1 MTDRKFKAPDGK
13 VYDESF
19 LIERY
24 GQEKFDAFVSDNSL
38 EEISTVEESVLDEDE
53 FTAPDGKKYT
63 ESFLVERYGQEKF
76 DSFVEEG
83 SLKKKDVID
92 SDSSVGISEFQGFD
106 SIPKPAPKTIDELGM
121 YPTQEEADA
130 AFQLK
135 ADEFKKIREA
145 NEQREAERKARF
157 DITDEEALS
166 QLKQKEL
173 KDQEQ
178 VIESQKKESD
188 IVRNSQEF
196 QENLSTIDAELTFKE
211 QNEVSALLNKKFGK
225 YGFIATPAGQ
235 YGRDVV
241 VVRTLNGNDRIV
253 VEVDNFTFDGSGE
266 PTSKKLK
273 DFINSNAR
281 AIDDRTKVQ
290 TEEDLAIEDELNKAT
305 RARQIRPVAMVNS
318 NGTESTVKFMS
329 YEEDG
334 KYYVA
339 PTLFPKDP
347 DNPTSR
353 PSDWYELNMED
364 SIFLAKQRGEVFEF
378 DTEEQSQ
385 NFAEGSWKNVSTAD
399 IEADKFYAERGLD
412 YMTSRKAYDDYQ
424 DLSEEIDFIEGTITG
439 ELYDK
444 RYEEGLT
451 KEEKEQFGDLYVNGR
466 VRLDAEEYLKE
477 LESKRDKLSEF
488 VMQDESQIRAREDF
502 DEYLIDRVQKTA
514 TVAAESNRDAR
525 VAEFVL
531 NKEIEQNLGVSIEEL
546 LNFVPQNEA
555 QSRLK
560 DKYTKDLVTVNV
572 AKEQAAAKYEVANT
586 FYSKK
591 VNKSL
596 QGDYVDNLEGF
607 NTAVDNGYKRG
618 QAMEVILAMALG
630 IEDLGVL
637 NATNS
642 KEENAKLI
650 SKYLGSQ
657 SPNLS
662 RVSARFAAANTGEEI
677 ADVILDNPLE
687 WMFTLAGE
695 SLSQLLPYGVKLIP
709 TFAGVGAGTGAA
721 IGSVAPGAGT
731 LAGGLSGLGYGA
743 RTGFALTSFAMEYT
757 NSVLDGLE
765 KNNYNYL
772 DPQQVEKGLEDQRV
786 WDYANDVGVKRGAI
800 IGLVDFLSSGLAG
813 RVFKPASKL
822 SSRGAKLGLFAA
834 ERAIYDPAAE
844 GFGEYLAQVG
854 SGQEVDFKEI
864 LAEMGGAGGNNVSMA
879 SFNVMM
885 DARRNTNL
893 KLADFLAND
902 LEGMVN
908 DVASD
913 SRVSNWANNMLKLG
927 KINDDQAQRIQENVG
942 IRRQINELL
951 NVSKAAVLS
960 SPRTKK
966 ARARL
971 AELIDARNQLT
982 QSTNT
987 KEIFRKKISDIN
999 AEIAEIAETNKIPE
1013 QQSIDADG
1021 KVVGTGVNL
1030 NNILGKTERKKAA
1043 KYVWGGKM
1051 LTKEKFLKKLDN
1063 LTSKRFR
1070 RMGSTTV
1077 VGDPEVA
1084 AILKS
1089 KINAIQKPS
1098 TEKVDVPQQARDG
1111 ETLGE
1116 GDTQIDTTTEE
1127 VTQVENETQTQE
1139 AITIGPTPVEVSETI
1154 EETFTPEAVVENVVV
1169 EETQEPTG
1177 VQIVTKPD
1185 NTFAVVENDVV
1196 VEDNIET
1203 KESALDVA
1211 NKTAPVFRDT
1221 PEAEVQFKKGD
1232 KVSVFMRGT
1241 KADGPEDATII
1252 SIDPS
1257 GVAIVENTEGLSDE
1271 VFIKDIT
1278 TTPESEVEIE
1288 ADDEVVYE
1296 MNKTNK
1302 RIWSKDFEILDNR
1315 QGQEQALFDDEGNK
1329 TSDKW
1334 WIVNKVTGQI
1344 IEVGTKAMAKD
1355 VIANAPAYAEA
1366 FGDGTKVETNMLITP
1381 APEAEV
1387 ELAPSLLKPLKKHKT
1402 AYENNTLE
1410 EVDRRGIIAY
1420 ALDKKSKGKRLTR
1433 FENTILNTS
1442 NQETVSD
1449 IQILIEDIDIRAR
1462 QRQDFDQEVA
1472 DLEAFVNQTN
1482 PQFQLSTKVTP
1493 ENKKKELEAE
1503 ALRLMENFEE
1513 EEMASVA
1520 FSVKK
1525 LKQTKDALPENYW
1538 TVSEVE
1544 DESGLIPVEVEGGS
1558 GFVDAQGDIKGVYKF
1573 TEAVEKKVKGVADK
1587 ILKKAV
1593 DFGGIKLDNFDNYLT
1608 DIYKRNGFRVVSRT
1622 PFNEEYA
1629 PEGWNKDTDGT
1640 PDVIAMVYDPD
1651 NVIDIEEKTFSD
1663 PETGY
1668 DQMIEYRDSVIQ
1680 EAKNKAIPSIVPI
1693 EIKEGTK
1700 FAEKV
1705 KRMGLF
1711 ELIGKKINLV
1721 MADQLVANDR
1731 FMGGPMFPYMEK
1743 LFGKVAW
1750 ASITEKAAKAI
1761 IKGAIK
1767 SDYTVVF
1774 NMSPTAIIGNEAFNK
1789 NILESLDKNQQEDLF
1804 SQIQRYAAAQK
1815 KKLFKKEASESTTL
1829 KEFFDAIN
1837 KSSSTKRKEFL
1848 QAIIPTTKK
1857 KSSTDIGI
1865 FLENI
1870 GFTMEK
1876 LTADVS
1882 QDFVANLPVGALTTV
1897 IEVTDKNGNKVT
1909 KETADEAL
1917 ITPEDQENE
1926 DLPKHDNYPYFIR
1939 GKAVAILEETTP
1951 FWNMVGRVR
1960 ETIEKKVTGVIK
1972 RKATKTI
1979 EKGKKIAT
1987 KVKFTA
1993 KQAYNDAYYQAQLN
2007 ADKIYTFTDPKVE
2020 EYSKFINLLK
2030 KSFPSVEV
2038 VDTQE
2043 GFDNL
2048 LANPEVVALT
2058 TKVQRDQEKVYG
2070 AVFQGKLYLNP
2081 AAANL
2086 NTPIHEFGHIW
2097 NNIAKQQRPELYNK
2111 GLELIES
2118 DNTYV
2123 KQIENSAEYQRVI
2136 KQMKKEGRTEQEIRE
2151 FILEEALATA
2161 IGDKGESFANAA
2173 VKADFK
2179 NLLKKLYRFV
2189 KSIVGLSQYTDEQ
2202 IQDITLD
2209 QFLQGVVVDLLSGE
2223 QVFKDAQ
2230 VKEFPGQLQLMTG
2243 ISLDETS
2250 MTTIISAGREQGF
2263 SDAVIKEVLKG
2274 RGFKA
2279 TEINKAMVVNLDNTL
2294 FDDVVVP
2301 VEFGN
2306 MEGGME
2312 EGKALFDKIRKKL
2325 KSYAQPRTTRR
2336 TRRETDEEKQ
2346 QRVTMLRSA
2355 NPTLFAMTDEEITR
2369 RYPRIGVT
2377 ETITVPPKTK
2387 SEIRAKALELL
2398 KAEASFQAQPETTQ
2412 RQLIIALDKTIGT
2425 RANKLVSQEIKS
2437 LKQRIKDYQQGIK
2450 DIQEAKRVLRNYI
2463 RKALPKSNLYT
2474 QGSITKI
2481 VSRIA
2486 KATPKTI
2493 LSDVEYVNKQV
2504 DAQRE
2509 IMKRSVIKKMAKLVS
2524 EKSKKRI
2531 TEANK
2536 AKSKG
2541 IAAEAQSFFQEA
2553 NNILKLVLNNDTDG
2567 MLRILE
2573 ELSVN
2578 EDVIT
2583 QAIIKEINGE
2593 KLTADEQRLINLS
2606 YAFDN
2611 FSDLANMTLEETT
2624 ELYNAFKDLN
2634 AEGIRRFKGR
2644 RAARAEQIAEMNKQ
2658 AEVEIKEGF
2667 PEVIDQDGNPKNTNQ
2682 LAQDRVRIE
2691 KLYAEKKYLKWARE
2705 YINHY
2710 RFGSFAELIR
2720 GFKNNL
2726 KHLGTLSNK
2735 LDKAGSFFTDNVYRR
2750 LNLADEANMK
2760 SYFRTMNKLDDI
2772 ANSVGGIT
2780 KGFREIRNK
2789 IYESGTMNIKTR
2801 EALDDGT
2808 LGPPY
2813 MTTLSRDK
2821 LLRIYAL
2828 HKNDTQR
2835 EKLERQGFGRATM
2848 NDIEAFLG
2856 KDVTE
2861 FADKIVYFLSN
2872 EYYNETNDVYRAAN
2886 DVNLNYVQ
2894 NYFPTQTV
2902 STSKKM
2908 TSLLADGDFNAIFNA
2923 ESAPALK
2930 RRSDNKGNVNIDL
2943 DFSATLIDHV
2953 KAMERYKAYA
2963 IPTKM
2968 LQGVFSDPYVRSL
2981 LESLKVQKVMRQAVN
2996 YAINPDS
3003 YVHNSAPMRFITSLQ
3018 SKYTSFAL
3026 ALKFMQIPKQMS
3038 SFVNAFEN
3046 YSFRKEGQTPGLDLV
3061 MFMVD
3066 ASMLYANLL
3075 AEVAVIGAEKVS
3087 GKHIGLKSRPLTEAM
3102 GMSGSLRKRIE
3113 LGVQGD
3119 LVGLEAGQPTFKN
3132 IESNQ
3137 ALWAKL
3143 GRGGR
3148 RLAASPTVIGD
3159 IAGVM
3164 GYMINYRRNI
3174 KNGMSKA
3181 KALEEFNDYN
3191 ATQQSRRA
3199 TEKIPLQM
3207 NANAITRSL
3216 LMFGSTL
3223 FLQMNK
3229 VMSSGTNIMR
3239 GMKDVGDAMIKGDIK
3254 KAKEG
3259 AKNIKIKDI
3268 RGLYLNLAVANVM
3281 FTLMANMFKITSD
3294 DPEDREEALQRMTD
3308 AMFGLNLLYAIPFF
3322 EFAEQAVIDSRGGR
3336 RKVNAGVNPLGSIYS
3351 RINNEIK
3358 YEDSNAVYAI
3368 SKNLLELGVGVQF
3381 DPMIGLAETF
3391 TGGFDEE
3398 TMYDLLGVSYSYR
3411 PGTKKKKSNTS
3422 SSNKSNSGG
3431 IDMTMDGESLSGKS
3445 GKRGKSSGGGI
3456 NMTMD

>member
-92 SDSSVGISEFQGFD
+92 SNSSVGISEFQGFN
-106 SIPKPAPKTIDELGM
+106 SIPKPKPKTIDELGM

-135 ADEFKKIREA
+135 TDEYKKIKEA
-145 NEQREAERKARF
+145 NDQREAERKARF

-196 QENLSTIDAELTFKE
+196 QDNLSEINAELTFKE
-211 QNEVSALLNKKFGK
+211 QNEVAALLNKKFGK

-241 VVRTLNGNDRIV
+241 VVRTLDGKDRTV
-253 VEVDNFTFDGSGE
+253 VEVDNFTFDGTGE

-281 AIDDRTKVQ
+281 SVDDRTEVQ
-290 TEEDLAIEDELNKAT
+290 TEEDLVIEDELNKAI
-305 RARQIRPVAMVNS
+305 RAKQIRPVAMVNS

-347 DNPTSR
+347 DNPTSKPR
-353 PSDWYELNMED
+353 DWYELNMEE

-385 NFAEGSWKNVSTAD
+385 DFAEGSWKNVSTAD
-399 IEADKFYAERGLD
+399 IEADKFYADRGLD

-466 VRLDAEEYLKE
+466 VRLDAEEYLKD
-477 LESKRDKLSEF
+477 LESKRDKLSKF
-488 VMQDESQIRAREDF
+488 VMQDESQIKAREDF

-531 NKEIEQNLGVSIEEL
+531 NKEIEENLGVSIEEL

-560 DKYTKDLVTVNV
+560 DKYTEDLVTVNV

-607 NTAVDNGYKRG
+607 NTAVSNGYKRG

-662 RVSARFAAANTGEEI
+662 RVSARFAAANTGEEVTN
-677 ADVILDNPLE
+677 VILDNPLE

-709 TFAGVGAGTGAA
+709 TFAGVGAGTGA
-721 IGSVAPGAGT
+721 IVGSVAPGAGT

-800 IGLVDFLSSGLAG
+800 IGSVDFLSAGLAG
-813 RVFKPASKL
+813 RVFKPSSKL
-822 SSRGAKLGLFAA
+822 ISKGSKIGLFAA

-844 GFGEYLAQVG
+844 GFGEYLAQIG

-864 LAEMGGAGGNNVSMA
+864 IAEMGGAGGNNVSMA
-879 SFNVMM
+879 SFNIMM

-1013 QQSIDADG
+1013 QQSIDAEG
-1021 KVVGTGVNL
+1021 NVVGTGVNL
-1030 NNILGKTERKKAA
+1030 NSILGKTERGKAA

-1051 LTKEKFLKKLDN
+1051 LTKEKFLKKIDN
-1063 LTSKRFR
+1063 LTSKQFK

-1077 VGDPEVA
+1077 VGDPEIA
-1084 AILKS
+1084 AKLKA
-1089 KINAIQKPS
+1089 KIDAIQESS
-1098 TEKVDVPQQARDG
+1098 TKKVDVPQQAEDG
-1111 ETLGE
+1111 KALGE
-1116 GDTQIDTTTEE
+1116 GDTKIDITAEE
-1127 VTQVENETQTQE
+1127 GTQVKDETQTQQ
-1139 AITIGPTPVEVSETI
+1139 AITIGPTPVEVNETI
-1154 EETFTPEAVVENVVV
+1154 AETFTSEAVVENVII

-1177 VQIVTKPD
+1177 VQVVTKPD

-1196 VEDNIET
+1196 IEDNIET
-1203 KESALDVA
+1203 KEAALDVA

-1221 PEAEVQFKKGD
+1221 PEAEV
-1232 KVSVFMRGT
+1232 
-1241 KADGPEDATII
+1241 
-1252 SIDPS
+1252 
-1257 GVAIVENTEGLSDE
+1257 E
-1271 VFIKDIT
+1271 V
-1278 TTPESEVEIE
+1278 
-1288 ADDEVVYE
+1288 DDEVVYE

-1302 RIWSKDFEILDNR
+1302 KIWSKDFEILDNR
-1315 QGQEQALFDDEGNK
+1315 QGQEQALFDEEGNK

-1344 IEVGTKAMAKD
+1344 IEVDTKAMAKD

-1366 FGDGTKVETNMLITP
+1366 FGDGTKVEANMLVTP
-1381 APEAEV
+1381 APEAEVEAEV

-1410 EVDRRGIIAY
+1410 EADRRGIIAY
-1420 ALDKKSKGKRLTR
+1420 ALDKKSKGKRLTG
-1433 FENTILNTS
+1433 FENTILDTS

-1449 IQILIEDIDIRAR
+1449 IQILIEDIDNR
-1462 QRQDFDQEVA
+1462 QRQRQEFDQEVA

-1513 EEMASVA
+1513 DEMAAVA

-1544 DESGLIPVEVEGGS
+1544 DKSGLIPVEVEGGS
-1558 GFVDAQGDIKGVYKF
+1558 GFVDSQGDIKGVYKF
-1573 TEAVEKKVKGVADK
+1573 TEAVEKKVKGVADR

-1680 EAKNKAIPSIVPI
+1680 QAKNKAIPSIVPI

-1711 ELIGKKINLV
+1711 KLIGKKINLV

-1731 FMGGPMFPYMEK
+1731 FMGGPMFPYMDK

-1750 ASITEKAAKAI
+1750 ASITEMAAKAI

-1789 NILESLDKNQQEDLF
+1789 NILESLDNNQQKDLF
-1804 SQIQRYAAAQK
+1804 SEIQRYVAAQK

-1837 KSSSTKRKEFL
+1837 ESSSAKRKEFL

-2020 EYSKFINLLK
+2020 KYSQFINLLK

-2058 TKVQRDQEKVYG
+2058 TKGQRDQGKVYG

-2179 NLLKKLYRFV
+2179 NWLKKLYRFV
-2189 KSIVGLSQYTDEQ
+2189 KSMVGLSQYTDEQ
-2202 IQDITLD
+2202 IQNITLD

-2279 TEINKAMVVNLDNTL
+2279 TDINKAMVVNLDNTL
-2294 FDDVVVP
+2294 FNDVVVP

-2312 EGKALFDKIRKKL
+2312 EGQALFDKIRKKL

-2336 TRRETDEEKQ
+2336 TRRETDEERQ
-2346 QRVTMLRSA
+2346 QRVTTLRAAS
-2355 NPTLFAMTDEEITR
+2355 PTLFAMTDEEILS

-2425 RANKLVSQEIKS
+2425 RANKVVSQEINA

-2450 DIQEAKRVLRNYI
+2450 DIQEAKRILRNYI

-2474 QGSITKI
+2474 RGSITKI

-2486 KATPKTI
+2486 KATPATI

-2509 IMKRSVIKKMAKLVS
+2509 IMKKSVIKKMAKLVS

-2567 MLRILE
+2567 MLKILE

-2583 QAIIKEINGE
+2583 QAIIKEINGK

-2611 FSDLANMTLEETT
+2611 FSDLGNMTLEETT

-2634 AEGIRRFKGR
+2634 AEGIRRFKSR

-2658 AEVEIKEGF
+2658 GEVQIKEGF
-2667 PEVIDQDGNPKNTNQ
+2667 PEILDQDGNPKNTNQ

-2691 KLYAEKKYLKWARE
+2691 KLYAEKKYLKWAKE
-2705 YINHY
+2705 YVNHY

-2726 KHLGTLSNK
+2726 KHLGTLTNN
-2735 LDKAGSFFTDNVYRR
+2735 LDKKGSFFTDNVYRR
-2750 LNLADEANMK
+2750 LNLADESNMK
-2760 SYFRTMNKLDDI
+2760 GYFRTMNKLDDI

-2789 IYESGTMNIKTR
+2789 IYESGTMDIRTR

-2813 MTTLSRDK
+2813 TTTLSRDK

-2828 HKNDTQR
+2828 HKNENQR
-2835 EKLERQGFGRATM
+2835 EKLERQGFGRATI

-2930 RRSDNKGNVNIDL
+2930 RRSDNKGNVNIDI

-3075 AEVAVIGAEKVS
+3075 AEIAVIGAEKVS

-3294 DPEDREEALQRMTD
+3294 DPEDREEALQRMRD

-3351 RINNEIK
+3351 RIKNEIK
-3358 YEDSNAVYAI
+3358 YEDSSAAYAI

-3398 TMYDLLGVSYSYR
+3398 TMYDMLGVSYSYR

-3431 IDMTMDGESLSGKS
+3431 IDMTMDGESSSGKR
-3445 GKRGKSSGGGI
+3445 GKRGKSSSGGI

>member
-196 QENLSTIDAELTFKE
+196 QDNLSTIDAELTFKE

-2179 NLLKKLYRFV
+2179 NWLKKLYRFV
-2189 KSIVGLSQYTDEQ
+2189 KSMVGLSQYTDEQ

-3431 IDMTMDGESLSGKS
+3431 IDMTMDGESLSGK
-3445 GKRGKSSGGGI
+3445 RGKSSGGGI

>member
-76 DSFVEEG
+76 DLFVEEG

-196 QENLSTIDAELTFKE
+196 QDNLSTIDAELTFKE

-241 VVRTLNGNDRIV
+241 VVRTLDGNDRIV
-253 VEVDNFTFDGSGE
+253 VEVDNFTFDGTGE
-266 PTSKKLK
+266 PTSKALK

-281 AIDDRTKVQ
+281 SVDDRTNVQ

-1098 TEKVDVPQQARDG
+1098 TEKVDVSQQARDG

-1211 NKTAPVFRDT
+1211 NKTAPV
-1221 PEAEVQFKKGD
+1221 
-1232 KVSVFMRGT
+1232 VSV
-1241 KADGPEDATII
+1241 
-1252 SIDPS
+1252 
-1257 GVAIVENTEGLSDE
+1257 
-1271 VFIKDIT
+1271 
-1278 TTPESEVEIE
+1278 
-1288 ADDEVVYE
+1288 
-1296 MNKTNK
+1296 
-1302 RIWSKDFEILDNR
+1302 
-1315 QGQEQALFDDEGNK
+1315 
-1329 TSDKW
+1329 
-1334 WIVNKVTGQI
+1334 
-1344 IEVGTKAMAKD
+1344 
-1355 VIANAPAYAEA
+1355 
-1366 FGDGTKVETNMLITP
+1366 TP

-1410 EVDRRGIIAY
+1410 ETDRRGIIAY
-1420 ALDKKSKGKRLTR
+1420 ALDKKSKGKRLTS

-1482 PQFQLSTKVTP
+1482 PQFQLSTDSTN
-1493 ENKKKELEAE
+1493 EEKKQALEEE
-1503 ALRLMENFEE
+1503 ASRLMDDMDGQEISADESVFVPDPKEERPSIPVTFTENTSLLSKIKKF
-1513 EEMASVA
+1513 
-1520 FSVKK
+1520 K
-1525 LKQTKDALPENYW
+1525 LKDLYNKSINL
-1538 TVSEVE
+1538 
-1544 DESGLIPVEVEGGS
+1544 LM
-1558 GFVDAQGDIKGVYKF
+1558 
-1573 TEAVEKKVKGVADK
+1573 ADK
-1587 ILKKAV
+1587 LKVELQDPSKPHNI
-1593 DFGGIKLDNFDNYLT
+1593 DTNPYIK
-1608 DIYKRNGFRVVSRT
+1608 
-1622 PFNEEYA
+1622 
-1629 PEGWNKDTDGT
+1629 
-1640 PDVIAMVYDPD
+1640 
-1651 NVIDIEEKTFSD
+1651 
-1663 PETGY
+1663 
-1668 DQMIEYRDSVIQ
+1668 
-1680 EAKNKAIPSIVPI
+1680 
-1693 EIKEGTK
+1693 
-1700 FAEKV
+1700 
-1705 KRMGLF
+1705 
-1711 ELIGKKINLV
+1711 
-1721 MADQLVANDR
+1721 
-1731 FMGGPMFPYMEK
+1731 MGGNFFPLMEG

-1750 ASITEKAAKAI
+1750 ASITDAAATKI
-1761 IKGAIK
+1761 IKGAMNGDLSVVYNMGSGGIDSNIAMATELNNLIPEKDKAEVFKLIQGHIFK
-1767 SDYTVVF
+1767 SK
-1774 NMSPTAIIGNEAFNK
+1774 NENITKKVK
-1789 NILESLDKNQQEDLF
+1789 NIFIESDNLIEIFEALQKDFDVKARAAVMREIVPENLEIEAGTPLNKKMKSLGISLEVLRENNTEQF
-1804 SQIQRYAAAQK
+1804 VN
-1815 KKLFKKEASESTTL
+1815 KLP
-1829 KEFFDAIN
+1829 I
-1837 KSSSTKRKEFL
+1837 
-1848 QAIIPTTKK
+1848 
-1857 KSSTDIGI
+1857 
-1865 FLENI
+1865 
-1870 GFTMEK
+1870 
-1876 LTADVS
+1876 
-1882 QDFVANLPVGALTTV
+1882 GALTMV
-1897 IEVTDKNGNKVT
+1897 VEVTNKDGVKVSDLKNQLDKKLKNKEISKKDYDKGI
-1909 KETADEAL
+1909 KEIIASAKMSQ
-1917 ITPEDQENE
+1917 DQQKKEGMQTH
-1926 DLPKHDNYPYFIR
+1926 PNYPEYIR
-1939 GKAVAILEETTP
+1939 GRVIAVMEETTP
-1951 FWNMVGRVR
+1951 FYNV
-1960 ETIEKKVTGVIK
+1960 IEKYSSQIEERQAGVE
-1972 RKATKTI
+1972 RKKSGNVKKDATPTEQKIYEEINKAKALEKKTKLSKEENKKKFKDI
-1979 EKGKKIAT
+1979 HSVIRNLLSNKLPKLKGKLKEDTRVLFKEILDSNSSARIKT
-1987 KVKFTA
+1987 LLNKAEIPFADMVRYTYAQALAAAGTSASTTGTTSYMVKENL
-1993 KQAYNDAYYQAQLN
+1993 K
-2007 ADKIYTFTDPKVE
+2007 
-2020 EYSKFINLLK
+2020 SKYDNFVSLLSR
-2030 KSFPSVEV
+2030 SFPNVEII
-2038 VDTQE
+2038 TNQSE
-2043 GFDNL
+2043 FDSL
-2048 LANPEVVALT
+2048 LDQPDVVALT
-2058 TKVQRDQEKVYG
+2058 TKQQRTGNKIYG
-2070 AVFQGKLYLNP
+2070 AVYQGKLYLNP
-2081 AAANL
+2081 SSANF

-2179 NLLKKLYRFV
+2179 NWLKKLYRFV
-2189 KSIVGLSQYTDEQ
+2189 KSMVGLSQYTDEQ

-2209 QFLQGVVVDLLSGE
+2209 EFLQGVVVDLLSGE

-2611 FSDLANMTLEETT
+2611 FSDLGNMTLEETT

-3431 IDMTMDGESLSGKS
+3431 IEMTMDGESLS